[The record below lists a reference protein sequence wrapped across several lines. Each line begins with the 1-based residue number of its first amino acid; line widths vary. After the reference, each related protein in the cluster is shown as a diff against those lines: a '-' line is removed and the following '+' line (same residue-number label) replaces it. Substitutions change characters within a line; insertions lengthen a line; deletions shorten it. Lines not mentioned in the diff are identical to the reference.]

1 MKITINGEIK
11 AIEPSQKTLTLAK
24 LIEQLGHHP
33 RLIVVEFNG
42 TILSPQIWGEQK
54 IQDGD
59 SLEIVTIVGGG
70 S

>member
-1 MKITINGEIK
+1 MKITINGKKKTIQ
-11 AIEPSQKTLTLAK
+11 PSGKTLTLAT

-42 TILSPQIWGEQK
+42 TILSPHIWGEQK
-54 IQDGD
+54 VQDGD

>member
-1 MKITINGEIK
+1 MKITINGKKK
-11 AIEPSQKTLTLAK
+11 AFEPSRKTLTLSA

-33 RLIVVEFNG
+33 RLVVVEFNG
-42 TILSPQIWGEQK
+42 TILSPQMWEEQK
-54 IQDGD
+54 VQDGD